1 MARKKSS
8 VLEDLMDISSKVPW
22 IVGVALAAI
31 AYLVLHYFATR
42 TPLTTNPVELKAMG
56 KTLGDSV
63 TSGAGSMLAGVFQY
77 ILPLPFLAGAFLS
90 FSRRRRQSE
99 LHVQVANDT
108 SAEALEK
115 MTWRE
120 FEGLA
125 AETFRRQGYRVI
137 ERGGDGP
144 DGGVDLELHMGT
156 DKYLVQCKQW
166 KSQRV
171 GVATVRELYGVMAAE
186 RAVGGFVVA
195 SGAFTDD
202 AKSFADGRSIK
213 IVDARNL
220 RNMIANTAPSNTAS
234 QTASTAT
241 GRRATTRLGYSP
253 SASPDDTSSTESA
266 PACPKCGSPMVR
278 RTAKKGTNAGSQFW
292 GCSSFPSC
300 TGTRI

>member
-8 VLEDLMDISSKVPW
+8 VLEDLMVIAAKLPW
-22 IVGVALAAI
+22 IVGIILAVV
-31 AYLVLHYFATR
+31 AYLVLNYFATR
-42 TPLTTNPVELKAMG
+42 AALTTNPAELKAMG

-77 ILPLPFLAGAFLS
+77 VLPLPFLAGAFLS
-90 FSRRRRQSE
+90 FSRRRRHSE
-99 LHVQVANDT
+99 LHGQVANDS
-108 SAEALEK
+108 SAQALEK

-125 AETFRRQGYRVI
+125 AETFRRQGYRVN

-144 DGGVDLELHMGT
+144 DGGIDLELHMGT

-213 IVDARNL
+213 LLDARKL
-220 RNMIANTAPSNTAS
+220 RSMIADTAPST
-234 QTASTAT
+234 TTST
-241 GRRATTRLGYSP
+241 SP
-253 SASPDDTSSTESA
+253 GPSPVAVATSSAESA

-278 RTAKKGTNAGSQFW
+278 RTAKKGSNAGSQFW
-292 GCSSFPSC
+292 GCSSFPNC